1 MSDLFTDLDNSS
13 SKVVPPNIELKQ
25 EQVQAPWERGAY
37 LATDTGVGQF
47 APCVVRYG
55 VRPQWL
61 QGCLGWNGAILM
73 VPSSSSNVPQGIG
86 CTLASALSGGS
97 LSHPAMAA
105 SPLFT
110 SARRTKLTAT
120 GTGGGRAEVYS
131 QQTIAWRGTPGGYGG
146 FYFCTRFALQI
157 ATTPLGGDPPPN
169 QFGFV
174 GLQAA
179 ITAIGGTSPINNPN
193 QLGIGA
199 DGTSANLG
207 IYHND
212 STAVSG
218 RQDLGTDYAIDGE
231 NSSKLIQFEMFCK
244 PAASAVYFRVQR
256 LDSPLIPPFLFS
268 KNVQLPA
275 SNIFLAFHAYV
286 NNGTVGGGPSVHLV
300 RTYVESDI

>member
-1 MSDLFTDLDNSS
+1 MSDLFTDLDNSA
-13 SKVVPPNIELKQ
+13 SKIVPPNIELKQ
-25 EQVQAPWERGAY
+25 EQMQAPWERGAY

-47 APCVVRYG
+47 APSMLRYG
-55 VRPQWL
+55 QRPQWL

-86 CTLASALSGGS
+86 CTLTSALSSGS

-105 SPLFT
+105 SPLFA
-110 SARRTKLTAT
+110 SARRTKLAAT
-120 GTGGGRAEVYS
+120 GVGGGRAEVYS

-146 FYFCTRFALQI
+146 FYFSTRFALQI
-157 ATTPLGGDPPPN
+157 ATTPTGGDPPPN

-207 IYHND
+207 IYYND
-212 STAVSG
+212 TTATSG
-218 RQDLGTDYAIDGE
+218 REDLGTNYAIDGE
-231 NSSKLIQFEMFCK
+231 NGSKFIQFEMFCK
-244 PAASAVYFRVQR
+244 PAGDTVYFRVQR
-256 LDSPLIPPFLFS
+256 LDSPLIAPRLFKS
-268 KNVQLPA
+268 KVQVPSL
-275 SNIFLAFHAYV
+275 NIFLAFHAYV
-286 NNGTVGGGPSVHLV
+286 NNGTVGGNPSLHLV